1 MKRSLWGVAIL
12 GLSVVACGTPSAQP
26 TGSAAANPT
35 GSAAANPTA
44 SSGSPASAA
53 VTAFCTAL
61 DAHVANVTALRDFD
75 PATSSVDQLKTAAA
89 KARTTLN
96 VLKAAIGPAGA
107 IAYFADDDFP
117 DFQGTAL
124 LDEIERLPTGATPQ
138 EVKQML
144 DAYAWPDPVATDQLA
159 FYAKVRGAV
168 CTNAPN
174 PSAAS

>member
-1 MKRSLWGVAIL
+1 MERALWVVAIL

-35 GSAAANPTA
+35 A
-44 SSGSPASAA
+44 SSGSAASADPA
-53 VTAFCTAL
+53 ITTFCTAL
-61 DAHVANVTALRDFD
+61 DAHAANVTALRDFD

-96 VLKAAIGPAGA
+96 VLKAAIAPAGV

-138 EVKQML
+138 EVKGML
-144 DAYAWPDPVATDQLA
+144 EAYGWPDPVATDQLA
-159 FYAKVRGAV
+159 FYAKVRAAV